1 MRNNCLRSWR
11 NKNRK
16 QWFQSSTC
24 LHNRPSLKFYFS
36 YDEKKLRRCT
46 IRHRKY
52 CYAKQRRV
60 QKWINNCKL
69 NQGKHRFHNWQW
81 PYTWLWMPLDYL
93 EVHFNYRT
101 VLLFFQTKKKGK
113 LITILRDKDNKGTR
127 FRSALLLPVL
137 ISILLS
143 SAKFALSISYLLG
156 VSAPGDLS
164 HFPFSQSSLSK
175 RPRLFSPSP
184 LDACNYQK

>member
-1 MRNNCLRSWR
+1 MLKISDEKWFQILFENIKNKQSCKMTFNNVLAMRNNCLRSWR

-36 YDEKKLRRCT
+36 YDEQKLRRCT

-101 VLLFFQTKKKGK
+101 VLLFFQTKKKK
-113 LITILRDKDNKGTR
+113 EN
-127 FRSALLLPVL
+127 
-137 ISILLS
+137 
-143 SAKFALSISYLLG
+143 
-156 VSAPGDLS
+156 
-164 HFPFSQSSLSK
+164 
-175 RPRLFSPSP
+175 
-184 LDACNYQK
+184 